1 MEPISSQLFELDLNI
16 RYVAINQRGQ
26 IVEMEQNP
34 RLPSYNPP
42 DTDRME
48 ELVVNPV
55 VLELA
60 KRRGTWTST
69 ESSMWSSAM
78 DCNTS
83 SCSPLRKATYQSGWI

>member
-1 MEPISSQLFELDLNI
+1 MEQISSQLFELDLNI
-16 RYVAINQRGQ
+16 RYVAVNQRGQ

-60 KRRGTWTST
+60 KRRGDLDRG
-69 ESSMWSSAM
+69 AHA
-78 DCNTS
+78 
-83 SCSPLRKATYQSGWI
+83 PLARWGRRGMKLAFSERRDDGDEDA